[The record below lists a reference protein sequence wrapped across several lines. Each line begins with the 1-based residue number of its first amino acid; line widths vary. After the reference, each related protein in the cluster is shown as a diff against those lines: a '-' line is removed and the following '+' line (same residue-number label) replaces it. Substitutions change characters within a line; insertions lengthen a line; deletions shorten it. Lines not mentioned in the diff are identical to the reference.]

1 MPARKE
7 LSRIPVIKKSNE
19 ERCYALFKG
28 NIRKRMEAEQVTDKQ
43 MAAVTGMH
51 EDTFAKKKNHPERF
65 TYPELMQVFKKLK
78 FPDCEILE
86 SMR

>member
-1 MPARKE
+1 MPM
-7 LSRIPVIKKSNE
+7 IKKSNE
-19 ERCYALFKG
+19 ERCYALLKG
-28 NIRKRMEAEQVTDKQ
+28 NIFKRMEVEQVTDKQ

-51 EDTFAKKKNHPERF
+51 PGTFAQKKNHPERF